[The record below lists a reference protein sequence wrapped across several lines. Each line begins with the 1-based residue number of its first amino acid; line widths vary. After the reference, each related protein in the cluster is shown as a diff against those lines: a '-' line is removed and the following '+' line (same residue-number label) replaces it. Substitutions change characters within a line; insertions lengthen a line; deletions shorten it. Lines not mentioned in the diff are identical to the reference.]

1 MYPREYMRVLHD
13 DCPEVFKER
22 SLCVGCAAIVKGKH
36 GGGWWFDAAS
46 VAGPASSRS
55 K

>member
-13 DCPEVFKER
+13 DCPEVFKDR
-22 SLCVGCAAIVKGKH
+22 SLCMVCVEIVKGKR
-36 GGGWWFDAAS
+36 GVGWWFDASS

-55 K
+55 E